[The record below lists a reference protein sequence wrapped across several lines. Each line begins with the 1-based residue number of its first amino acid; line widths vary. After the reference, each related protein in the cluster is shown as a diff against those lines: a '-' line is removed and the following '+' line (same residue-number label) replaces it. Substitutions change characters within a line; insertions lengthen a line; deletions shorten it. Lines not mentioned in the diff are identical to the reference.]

1 MVKSN
6 RNQIMKLMRKDRRLK
21 DEINT
26 QRREESFNEKV
37 KEWKSQGG
45 EIDRMTRDRSWG
57 FSPTSRSNVRPFK
70 PQPKQLSEGFGY
82 GYPKPLGDII
92 EDYKFWREVEEIIE
106 ELERD

>member
-70 PQPKQLSEGFGY
+70 PQPKQLSESYGF
-82 GYPKPLGDII
+82 PKPLGDII
-92 EDYKFWREVEEIIE
+92 KEYEDWKELEEIIQ